1 MDVADPYQAARSAG
15 QHGNRPVSGYSESPY
30 SQNQKHASSARPPQH
45 HQGYPGPN
53 RGTGIAP
60 KNPTMDQSSS
70 SASQA
75 QKVRGDI
82 NSHHPGRRDRRVTD
96 IGEFR
101 IIKTLGKGT
110 FSKVFMAEH
119 HVTKRKYA
127 LKFIKS
133 RPPQGGNAEKHN
145 IRVERE
151 IKLLSILWHPNIVRL
166 YDVSLTPK
174 YTMIVMDY
182 NSGGELLQLVRKRG
196 RLHENEARG
205 FFRQIVSAIDY
216 IHRNCVIH
224 RDLKLE
230 NVMLDH
236 ENRVHIIDFGFANS
250 FEWDKQLDT
259 FCGSPFYAAPEMV
272 NGIKYTGPEVDI
284 WSMGIILFF
293 LLCGRTPFEG
303 EKLNE
308 IYAKISRGKFSL
320 QPYLSKDSQNLL
332 QQMLMVNP
340 KLRITMKGIIDHPWT
355 NKDYDHPVDNH
366 LPPRP
371 SVVVHPNEQSLQK
384 MRSYEYDIDAVVAA
398 LTQGD
403 MAMTPMVC
411 IYHLIEEK
419 RRRKAARNARRSQA
433 TNLGGTASTKPSVDP
448 VPIMNPPQPQ
458 SGGVPPT
465 TPVDYARPTSR
476 GRHSYAPSYTS
487 TENYSPTN
495 RLGTA
500 PLASDSRQKGPSAAS
515 NSHQPPH
522 SHTGAN
528 LHAPQPPYL
537 VNKGSDLS
545 NHGESLSFGAS
556 QYEPP
561 RLRKGSTASG
571 QLSVASSINLEES
584 SPYLRDNDKRNSRSS
599 RFFERVRKSMPFLKG
614 RQSQVMEDM
623 PRFDQSHNQV
633 GSGNR
638 VSFFQAPF
646 RRFSAA
652 PSAMSLNSVH
662 GGNHIQSYYPPHMP
676 PPPPQPQ
683 FQQQMH
689 QQQQQHQH
697 QQQQQQVLMQQ
708 QHPNALPVAA
718 YQQRNQVSSP
728 TRPSTANNEPRLAM
742 TPNQRPATSGGQRHR
757 YTDFGPTQNAPLHPD
772 SGYGGGRHRKSE
784 PPQDL
789 PYEPSSN
796 SENEVEQRRTP
807 RPLSVVSGRQVT
819 PLRLHPSQS
828 HQNNQTAV
836 PFTQQKAGVQL
847 PPALASRGSAPTG
860 VGNSQQQPGGKSGVR
875 GIFNLRCTMLGPLDE
890 IQNKIEHV
898 LKSKAIIL
906 RKMNDVVYSCE
917 DQGLRFEIIVETV
930 QGHLHTIKFKRLEGN
945 WWAYKKLT
953 VAISNELQSVEYAG
967 M

>member
-1 MDVADPYQAARSAG
+1 MQRRRSLAPTQLAQYVGEQPGVTVDVADAYQAARSAG
-15 QHGNRPVSGYSESPY
+15 LHGNRPVSGHSEPPY
-30 SQNQKHASSARPPQH
+30 SQSQKQAPPTRYPQH
-45 HQGYPGPN
+45 QQGYPASN
-53 RGTGIAP
+53 HGTNTAP
-60 KNPTMDQSSS
+60 KNPAADQPLAPPSS
-70 SASQA
+70 SQA
-75 QKVRGDI
+75 QKIRSDI

-303 EKLNE
+303 ENLKE
-308 IYAKISRGKFSL
+308 IYAKISRGKFNL
-320 QPYLSKDSQNLL
+320 PPYLSKDSQNIL
-332 QQMLMVNP
+332 QNMLMVNP
-340 KLRITMKGIIDHPWT
+340 KLRVTMKGIIDHPWT
-355 NKDYDHPVDNH
+355 NKDYDHSVDNH
-366 LPPRP
+366 LPARP
-371 SVVVHPNEQSLQK
+371 SVVLHPNEQSLQK
-384 MRSYEYDIDAVVAA
+384 MRSYEYDVDAVVAA
-398 LTQGD
+398 LAQSD

-433 TNLGGTASTKPSVDP
+433 TNLGNTGSSKPSVDP
-448 VPIMNPPQPQ
+448 MAAVNMPQ
-458 SGGVPPT
+458 SQPGAAPPV
-465 TPVDYARPTSR
+465 TPAENARPASR
-476 GRHSYAPSYTS
+476 SRHSYAPSYTS
-487 TENYSPTN
+487 TENYSPTS
-495 RLGTA
+495 RFGGA
-500 PLASDSRQKGPSAAS
+500 PSSSDGRQKGHSAALP
-515 NSHQPPH
+515 SHQQPH
-522 SHTGAN
+522 SNTGAN

-537 VNKGSDLS
+537 ANKDSDLS

-599 RFFERVRKSMPFLKG
+599 RFFDRVRKSMPFLKV

-623 PRFDQSHNQV
+623 PRFDQSQNQV
-633 GSGNR
+633 GNR
-638 VSFFQAPF
+638 N
-646 RRFSAA
+646 R
-652 PSAMSLNSVH
+652 
-662 GGNHIQSYYPPHMP
+662 
-676 PPPPQPQ
+676 
-683 FQQQMH
+683 
-689 QQQQQHQH
+689 
-697 QQQQQQVLMQQ
+697 
-708 QHPNALPVAA
+708 
-718 YQQRNQVSSP
+718 
-728 TRPSTANNEPRLAM
+728 
-742 TPNQRPATSGGQRHR
+742 
-757 YTDFGPTQNAPLHPD
+757 
-772 SGYGGGRHRKSE
+772 SE

-789 PYEPSSN
+789 PYEP
-796 SENEVEQRRTP
+796 T
-807 RPLSVVSGRQVT
+807 
-819 PLRLHPSQS
+819 
-828 HQNNQTAV
+828 
-836 PFTQQKAGVQL
+836 
-847 PPALASRGSAPTG
+847 SRGSAPTG
-860 VGNSQQQPGGKSGVR
+860 VGNSQQQAGNKSGVR

-890 IQNKIEHV
+890 IQTKVERV
-898 LKSKAIIL
+898 LKSKAIVL

-953 VAISNELQSVEYAG
+953 VAISNEFQSVEFAG
-967 M
+967 Q

>member
-1 MDVADPYQAARSAG
+1 MQRRRSLAPTQLAQYVGEHSGVAIDAADPYQAARSAG
-15 QHGNRPVSGYSESPY
+15 SHGNRPTSGYSESPY
-30 SQNQKHASSARPPQH
+30 SQGQKQTPLPRYPQNNQGHPASNH
-45 HQGYPGPN
+45 
-53 RGTGIAP
+53 GTSTAS
-60 KNPTMDQSSS
+60 KNPAADQPSVPSS
-70 SASQA
+70 SQA
-75 QKVRGDI
+75 QKLRNDI

-250 FEWDKQLDT
+250 FEWDRQLDT

-303 EKLNE
+303 ENLKE
-308 IYAKISRGKFSL
+308 IYAKISRGKFNL
-320 QPYLSKDSQNLL
+320 PPYLSKDSQNIL
-332 QQMLMVNP
+332 QNMLMVNP
-340 KLRITMKGIIDHPWT
+340 KLRVTMKGIIDHPWT
-355 NKDYDHPVDNH
+355 NKDYDHSVDNH
-366 LPPRP
+366 LPARP
-371 SVVVHPNEQSLQK
+371 SVVLHPNEQSLQK
-384 MRSYEYDIDAVVAA
+384 MRSYEYDVDAVVAA
-398 LTQGD
+398 LSQSD

-433 TNLGGTASTKPSVDP
+433 TNLGNAGSSKPSVDP
-448 VPIMNPPQPQ
+448 ISAINMPPAQP
-458 SGGVPPT
+458 GTAPHAAPAEN
-465 TPVDYARPTSR
+465 ARPASR
-476 GRHSYAPSYTS
+476 SRHSYAPSYTS
-487 TENYSPTN
+487 AENYSPTN
-495 RLGTA
+495 RFGGA
-500 PLASDSRQKGPSAAS
+500 PSSGDGRQKTHPSS
-515 NSHQPPH
+515 LTPQQQPH

-537 VNKGSDLS
+537 ANKDSDLS

-584 SPYLRDNDKRNSRSS
+584 SPYLRDNDRRNSRSS
-599 RFFERVRKSMPFLKG
+599 RFFDRVRKSMPFLKG

-623 PRFDQSHNQV
+623 PRFDQSQNQV
-633 GSGNR
+633 GSRNR
-638 VSFFQAPF
+638 LH
-646 RRFSAA
+646 
-652 PSAMSLNSVH
+652 PS
-662 GGNHIQSYYPPHMP
+662 
-676 PPPPQPQ
+676 
-683 FQQQMH
+683 
-689 QQQQQHQH
+689 
-697 QQQQQQVLMQQ
+697 
-708 QHPNALPVAA
+708 PV
-718 YQQRNQVSSP
+718 P
-728 TRPSTANNEPRLAM
+728 K
-742 TPNQRPATSGGQRHR
+742 QRPATSGGQRHR
-757 YTDFGPTQNAPLHPD
+757 YTDFGPARQIPSSQLD
-772 SGYGGGRHRKSE
+772 SGYAGERHRKSE

-789 PYEPSSN
+789 PYEPSTN
-796 SENEVEQRRTP
+796 PENGIEQKRTP
-807 RPLSVVSGRQVT
+807 RPLSVVSNRQLT
-819 PLRLHPSQS
+819 PLRLHPSRSQ
-828 HQNNQTAV
+828 QNNQPPV
-836 PFTQQKAGVQL
+836 PFTRQKAGVQL
-847 PPALASRGSAPTG
+847 PPALASRGSAPTS
-860 VGNSQQQPGGKSGVR
+860 VGNNQQQTGNKPGVR

-890 IQNKIEHV
+890 IQNKVERV
-898 LKSKAIIL
+898 LKSKAIVL

-953 VAISNELQSVEYAG
+953 VAISNEFQNVGGAG
-967 M
+967 SRGLA